1 MHTRSK
7 NKDSTILGVEDER
20 VGMGT
25 DEDYGR
31 NAEFGPGMQESPP
44 QKRPRNSANATRAP
58 GRKKQVRNN
67 HGLLDGLMNMPIDI
81 FTEVSGVD
89 ASLAYTALTIS
100 EITSH
105 LLPIDIITLSRL
117 NKFFRN
123 ALMHRSLIHIWH
135 GSMRNV
141 PGLPDCPADMSEPSY
156 LALVF
161 LKTCT
166 KCGDSA
172 RGKPEGE
179 LRVRLCEMC
188 HFEYLIPIEEV
199 PAAIR
204 IYVPRSNHIII
215 PEHKLLNDQYA
226 LSEDVWDLQAE
237 YRERKQLK
245 DENALG
251 VWIHDK
257 TEKAFQR
264 QKEAEVLTQFFDRL
278 DDDREK
284 ELKDL
289 KETRRLGIKRRLK
302 DLGWTD
308 EDIPSKSGSEHYR
321 AWNALVNQPKPL
333 TERIWEI
340 FNRNWSLCSRPVLLT
355 GIKDKVYSTLTLQVR
370 EYGLFPGS
378 IRSSSRDSNHEV
390 FPSLAHALALPLIKG
405 LYETDWTSEEMEAK
419 LEEHREEIEVLVNGW
434 RSQVQTHFLS
444 QAVAHDMILRPVLV
458 SYDGN
463 PEPFIT
469 ISDDIKR
476 LLRADSIF
484 YTTPLS
490 EDQKIPSA
498 YISIIFSE
506 RLIWTPQTAQKFVT
520 PKPLNLEHIFWYP
533 EAHEAAREI
542 LNSMSKPDV
551 SYMEITGYP
560 LTHIY
565 MCGRCHDTTLMS
577 WEKMIQHYVEQKQL
591 HSDVQKDLENLAGSG
606 IMYNDIHDPAL
617 STDLPMIKHHATQVQ
632 TKIMD
637 VRDEGLGRFQMC
649 KLCEM
654 IPSVSEVVV
663 SQSFILRHLRDVH
676 GIIKP
681 KFDEHYAPKC

>member
-1 MHTRSK
+1 MF
-7 NKDSTILGVEDER
+7 
-20 VGMGT
+20 GT
-25 DEDYGR
+25 
-31 NAEFGPGMQESPP
+31 
-44 QKRPRNSANATRAP
+44 
-58 GRKKQVRNN
+58 
-67 HGLLDGLMNMPIDI
+67 
-81 FTEVSGVD
+81 
-89 ASLAYTALTIS
+89 
-100 EITSH
+100 
-105 LLPIDIITLSRL
+105 LP
-117 NKFFRN
+117 
-123 ALMHRSLIHIWH
+123 
-135 GSMRNV
+135 
-141 PGLPDCPADMSEPSY
+141 
-156 LALVF
+156 
-161 LKTCT
+161 
-166 KCGDSA
+166 
-172 RGKPEGE
+172 
-179 LRVRLCEMC
+179 
-188 HFEYLIPIEEV
+188 
-199 PAAIR
+199 
-204 IYVPRSNHIII
+204 
-215 PEHKLLNDQYA
+215 
-226 LSEDVWDLQAE
+226 E

-251 VWIHDK
+251 VWIHEK
-257 TEKAFQR
+257 TEKVFQR
-264 QKEAEVLTQFFDRL
+264 QKEAEVLTQFFERL

-289 KETRRLGIKRRLK
+289 KDTRRLGIKRRLK
-302 DLGWTD
+302 ELGWTD

-333 TERIWEI
+333 TERIWENLQPKLVTLLEASRAEI
-340 FNRNWSLCSRPVLLT
+340 LAKERKKRKLARQNRLLQLLT

-390 FPSLAHALALPLIKG
+390 FPCLAHALALPLIKG

-498 YISIIFSE
+498 YTSIIFSE
-506 RLIWTPQTAQKFVT
+506 RLIWTPQTSQKFVT

-617 STDLPMIKHHATQVQ
+617 STDLPMIKHHATQVP

-663 SQSFILRHLRDVH
+663 SQSFMLRHLRDVH